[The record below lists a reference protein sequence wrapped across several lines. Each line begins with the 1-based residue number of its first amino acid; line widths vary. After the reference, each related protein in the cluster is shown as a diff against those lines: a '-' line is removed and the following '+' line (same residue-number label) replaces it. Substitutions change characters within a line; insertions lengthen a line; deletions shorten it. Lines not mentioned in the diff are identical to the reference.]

1 MFSTPSPQLPQMPKP
16 TSVAMAPEAPTGQR
30 PQPKGTQPTYLAQAT
45 TPQQGQKG
53 TQTLLGSAA

>member
-30 PQPKGTQPTYLAQAT
+30 PQPKGTQPTYLA
-45 TPQQGQKG
+45 
-53 TQTLLGSAA
+53 